1 MATEDRRRRK
11 RREVDV
17 GTLVRLYAAG
27 YGLRALVTESGVAY
41 GTVRARLLEAG
52 VELRGVGRH
61 APSTLRARGERA

>member
-1 MATEDRRRRK
+1 M
-11 RREVDV
+11 
-17 GTLVRLYAAG
+17 GSLVRLYAAG

-61 APSTLRARGERA
+61 APSTLRARGERV